1 MMKAHCSRVLILSIT
16 TIALLITGCTS
27 VQQPYQADREKLAS
41 EGSTVFVRPGQYT
54 IFFGSESLNE
64 YIEITYERGT
74 VNEAGQMVVELGV
87 RNRGPVRWYNF
98 ARTAPEQIVIMA
110 QANFYK
116 TPMQGHGPSGPA
128 VYRTNR
134 QKFVIKRGEL
144 VDCRFVCPVKT
155 ARSYQVVLSEEAPT
169 N

>member
-1 MMKAHCSRVLILSIT
+1 MLKAYCSGVLALSAMIVS
-16 TIALLITGCTS
+16 LLAGGCAS
-27 VQQPYQADREKLAS
+27 VQQPYQADREKLAK

-64 YIEITYERGT
+64 YLEITYERGS
-74 VNEAGQMVVELGV
+74 VNEAGQMVVELGL

-98 ARTAPEQIVIMA
+98 LRTAPDQIVVMA
-110 QANFYK
+110 QANFYE
-116 TPMQGHGPSGPA
+116 TITQGHGPSGPP

-155 ARSYQVVLSEEAPT
+155 ARSYQVVLSEEASA